1 MKRGRKPEPPAVK
14 AARGTFQP
22 VRDAGRVELV
32 VAGAPPQIPETG
44 LTPEAELVWQEE
56 ISRVMAAGNTDLDSS
71 LFADYCELT
80 AMLRKA
86 WREGVAP
93 PAAYLTN
100 ARQMRELLGIG
111 GRKSRVGVKPE
122 GGGAASNP
130 FARNGRR

>member
-14 AARGTFQP
+14 AARGTLQP
-22 VRDAGRVELV
+22 VRDADRVELV
-32 VAGAPPQIPETG
+32 VADAPPQMPETG
-44 LTPEAELVWQEE
+44 LTPEAEIVWQEE
-56 ISRVMAAGNTDLDSS
+56 ISRVMAAGNTELDSS

-111 GRKSRVGVKPE
+111 GRKSRVGVKLDGP
-122 GGGAASNP
+122 AKANP